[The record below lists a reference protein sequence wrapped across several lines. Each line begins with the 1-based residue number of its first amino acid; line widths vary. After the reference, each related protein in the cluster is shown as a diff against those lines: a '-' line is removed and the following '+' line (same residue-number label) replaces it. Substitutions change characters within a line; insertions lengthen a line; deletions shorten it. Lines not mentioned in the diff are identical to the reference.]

1 MLSVNVQ
8 VVNHGNAHATDVNI
22 ILCVDQTESDIKKN
36 GCDEENIVY
45 RQIVEAIMPSDD
57 EDPQPIA
64 LLYMV
69 KAGSHD
75 VFVVVDPD
83 NIIVETNEDNNIQ
96 KVAEK
101 MGSNL
106 GSLDVGI
113 EIISQYTVPTLIL
126 GATIALLGVVTI
138 VMRGRR
144 EEAKLRFAEKTSLL
158 SNLDDEDLIF

>member
-1 MLSVNVQ
+1 
-8 VVNHGNAHATDVNI
+8 
-22 ILCVDQTESDIKKN
+22 
-36 GCDEENIVY
+36 
-45 RQIVEAIMPSDD
+45 
-57 EDPQPIA
+57 
-64 LLYMV
+64 
-69 KAGSHD
+69 
-75 VFVVVDPD
+75 
-83 NIIVETNEDNNIQ
+83 
-96 KVAEK
+96 

-106 GSLDVGI
+106 GALDVGI